1 MPLQQIQQ
9 RGRIAGITFGSR
21 RTERLPV
28 LSGRL
33 RVYRKQYQVRI
44 FGQQADQRSPRL
56 FQTDGNRPAAEAL
69 VQLHR
74 PDLYG
79 LRCVLHFPLFVP
91 TGSRRCATS
100 RNASGRPSRW
110 PPTRPSPALRIAP
123 SSNQASPFL
132 SSAGGPG
139 SLEKLIVESG
149 DQTTSEN
156 SSRDPSASRCSKLFA
171 KASRAGV
178 DNS

>member
-9 RGRIAGITFGSR
+9 RGSIAGIAFGSR
-21 RTERLPV
+21 WTERLPV

-79 LRCVLHFPLFVP
+79 LRRVLHFPLFVP
-91 TGSRRCATS
+91 TGSRRCQPPEMLPVGPVDG
-100 RNASGRPSRW
+100 NAAQSGSADFSFIKSGISISFQRGRAWLPRKAYSGVWRPDD
-110 PPTRPSPALRIAP
+110 I
-123 SSNQASPFL
+123 
-132 SSAGGPG
+132 
-139 SLEKLIVESG
+139 
-149 DQTTSEN
+149 
-156 SSRDPSASRCSKLFA
+156 
-171 KASRAGV
+171 
-178 DNS
+178 